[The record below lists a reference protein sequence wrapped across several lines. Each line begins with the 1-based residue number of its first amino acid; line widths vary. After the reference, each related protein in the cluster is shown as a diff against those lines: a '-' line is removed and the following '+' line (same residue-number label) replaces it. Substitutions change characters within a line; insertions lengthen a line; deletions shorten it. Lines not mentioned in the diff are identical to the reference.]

1 MSESPRVDAFIQ
13 ARQEQVLDR
22 AITTIDG
29 APDDELAAQAH
40 RLVGTLGTFGLDEA
54 AACVRSLEDVLH
66 GPGVSTEQVRA
77 ARAAALRGLEEIA
90 SARKE
95 Q

>member
-1 MSESPRVDAFIQ
+1 MTESPRVDAFIA
-13 ARQEQVLDR
+13 ARQDQVLER
-22 AITTIDG
+22 AITTIDT
-29 APDDELAAQAH
+29 APAENLAAEAH

-54 AACVRSLEDVLH
+54 AACVRTLEDVLR
-66 GPGVSTEQVRA
+66 GPAVTADEVGE

-95 Q
+95 R